1 MKNLL
6 NVFWYYVRIGMNN
19 PEERISLEDIISSK
33 IGNSSD
39 IDWVLDKLD
48 EELQKQGISG
58 KFNRNPNLTLKDL
71 ITQINNF
78 TNGKNSMY

>member
-19 PEERISLEDIISSK
+19 PEENISLEDVISSK
-33 IGNSSD
+33 LGNSSD

-58 KFNRNPNLTLKDL
+58 RFNRNPNLTLKDL

-78 TNGKNSMY
+78 TNGKNQMY

>member
-19 PEERISLEDIISSK
+19 PEERISLEDIIFSK
-33 IGNSSD
+33 MGNSSD

>member
-33 IGNSSD
+33 MGNSSD